1 MRGVGDD
8 VLHPFFCARSPG
20 ELGMFG
26 GSYCGKF
33 GQSESTDRISRF
45 QRRYHGGALFLTV
58 LRFRGPKDL
67 LIEIG
72 DRFPKGDFTVT
83 VHI

>member
-1 MRGVGDD
+1 MGDD
-8 VLHPFFCARSPG
+8 VLHPFFVARSAG
-20 ELGMFG
+20 RLGMFG

-45 QRRYHGGALFLTV
+45 QRRDHCGALFLTV

-67 LIEIG
+67 LIEVG

>member
-1 MRGVGDD
+1 MSST
-8 VLHPFFCARSPG
+8 PFFCARSPG
-20 ELGMFG
+20 ELGLFG

-33 GQSESTDRISRF
+33 GQSESTGRISRF
-45 QRRYHGGALFLTV
+45 QWRYHCGVLFLTV

-72 DRFPKGDFTVT
+72 DRFPKCDFTVT

>member
-1 MRGVGDD
+1 MSST
-8 VLHPFFCARSPG
+8 PFFCARSPG

-45 QRRYHGGALFLTV
+45 QRRYHGGALFLTI